1 VNSLPIIDDFSGF
14 APNAVLIG
22 EGQTADRVWTR
33 EEYLQLCRH
42 MRNDNPPNEFL
53 HVYRDSNGAARF
65 VKAKSPDVEKR
76 ITWAWDTI
84 TGRAQHK
91 VSIGFYPWDSL
102 GQSRWAAIDFDAHD
116 GEAARAKAFALS
128 AFEILHRHPEFY
140 LILATS
146 GSEGWH
152 LFLLAEQFHPV
163 GDWVRLLKRVTAS
176 VGAEIK
182 TGICE
187 IFPNETRSGSR
198 PHAIR
203 APGTWNPKT
212 DQLGAIIFTSAAH
225 LLEKKGKKE
234 VSSFLYHSTDGAKA
248 GQLNDSC
255 PPSFYCGGHQNWL
268 DQFAITQPSTRHAQL
283 RELVYCIFR
292 QVSQPVGRRI
302 ADLQYQSA
310 RVQPKATLDEHLE
323 EFEQLWS
330 WMTTQWRAE
339 LSGAEQ
345 EIFIMLR
352 TQTER
357 DLFRILRNFARRACS
372 QKEKD
377 FPFPL
382 QHVAERLSVSFQYV
396 SRLRQRFV
404 NACIIIQTTP
414 SITNRSAAGSSG
426 CSRNQRS
433 TRAFGC

>member
-1 VNSLPIIDDFSGF
+1 
-14 APNAVLIG
+14 
-22 EGQTADRVWTR
+22 
-33 EEYLQLCRH
+33 
-42 MRNDNPPNEFL
+42 
-53 HVYRDSNGAARF
+53 
-65 VKAKSPDVEKR
+65 
-76 ITWAWDTI
+76 
-84 TGRAQHK
+84 
-91 VSIGFYPWDSL
+91 VSVGFYPWDSL
-102 GQSRWAAIDFDAHD
+102 GQSRWAAIDFDAHN

-128 AFEILHRHPEFY
+128 AFQILRMHPEFY

-163 GDWVRLLKRVTAS
+163 GDWVRLLKRVTDS
-176 VGAEIK
+176 IGAK
-182 TGICE
+182 
-187 IFPNETRSGSR
+187 SR
-198 PHAIR
+198 PEFAR
-203 APGTWNPKT
+203 YSRMKLEAVLVPMRLELQGTWNPKT
-212 DQLGAIIFTSAAH
+212 DQLGAIIFTSAAP

-234 VSSFLYHSTDGAKA
+234 VSSFLYHSTAGANA
-248 GQLNDSC
+248 GRLNDSC
-255 PPSFYCGGHQNWL
+255 PPAFYCGGHQNWL

-323 EFEQLWS
+323 EFGQLWS
-330 WMTTQWRAE
+330 WMTTQWRTE
-339 LSGAEQ
+339 LSGAEE

-352 TQTER
+352 TQIER

-382 QHVAERLSVSFQYV
+382 QHVAGRLGVSFQYV
-396 SRLRQRFV
+396 SKLRQRFV
-404 NACIIIQTTP
+404 HACIITQTTP
-414 SITNRSAAGSSG
+414 SITNRSAA
-426 CSRNQRS
+426 RFQWVLP
-433 TRAFGC
+433 